1 MGMRSSASRLTSA
14 NSKLAAAIV
23 ASVILASSVPAA
35 NAITYSTTG
44 SATQFSLGD
53 TLGTA
58 SNYDILQILPYSGT
72 ITGTG
77 PSTITLNK
85 LIFTAGP
92 NATVPQNYINNPNF
106 TFTES
111 ITINTATAN
120 GTQSLTVPF
129 NLSINYS
136 DTLTIVG
143 GITKI
148 SIPVGSSIWNIV
160 VNALTIGPNP
170 GGPGEIGFLTA
181 QVSDP
186 PGTTPLPAAFVL
198 FGSGLGAFELLRRR
212 KKAQTCAASA

>member
-1 MGMRSSASRLTSA
+1 MRNLANNVMVA

-23 ASVILASSVPAA
+23 AGVILASSVPAA
-35 NAITYSTTG
+35 NAVTYSTTG

-53 TLGTA
+53 TLGSA

-77 PSTITLNK
+77 PTTITLNK

-92 NATVPQNYINNPNF
+92 NATVPANYINNPKF

-111 ITINTATAN
+111 VTINTKTAS
-120 GTQSLTVPF
+120 GTQGLTVPF

-136 DTLTIVG
+136 DTLTVVG

-160 VNALTIGPNP
+160 VSALTIGPNA
-170 GGPGEIGFLTA
+170 GGPEIGFLTA
-181 QVSDP
+181 TVSDP
-186 PGTTPLPAAFVL
+186 SGTTPLPAAFVL
-198 FGSGLGAFELLRRR
+198 FGSGLTAIELLRRR
-212 KKAQTCAASA
+212 KKSTGLRRPA